1 MPVLVIIVMVIAV
14 CLAVSIIDLK
24 PVEVEEEF

>member
-1 MPVLVIIVMVIAV
+1 MPVLVIIVMIVAV
-14 CLAVSIIDLK
+14 CLAASIINLR